1 MSERPSDHR
10 DLSAKEVGALAEA
23 QNLPP
28 GPERSKALEKATKLL
43 MAADTYK
50 YLFSCELTPP
60 K

>member
-1 MSERPSDHR
+1 VWLLE
-10 DLSAKEVGALAEA
+10 SAKEVGALAEA

>member
-1 MSERPSDHR
+1 MGERPSDPW
-10 DLSAKEVGALAEA
+10 DLSAKEVDAFAEA

-28 GPERSKALEKATKLL
+28 GPQRSKAIEKATKLR